1 MLESN
6 AGLSSFLK
14 DRSPDGWLRAPAQL
28 CSTAAGC
35 LLPQASSR
43 NNLVNFVLLFPQHG
57 EKSLAADLFLKQLL
71 AFLHHIGHDIC
82 KIPPERQLSKA
93 KSSTTEGGMAPKG
106 SLQSSV
112 SPGQRNSQRNKAGKP
127 FLGWRATAGSLIHA
141 PQMN

>member
-6 AGLSSFLK
+6 AGLPSFLK

-57 EKSLAADLFLKQLL
+57 KKSLAADLFLKQLL

-93 KSSTTEGGMAPKG
+93 KSSTIEGGMAPKG
-106 SLQSSV
+106 SLQGSV
-112 SPGQRNSQRNKAGKP
+112 SPGQRNS
-127 FLGWRATAGSLIHA
+127 
-141 PQMN
+141 